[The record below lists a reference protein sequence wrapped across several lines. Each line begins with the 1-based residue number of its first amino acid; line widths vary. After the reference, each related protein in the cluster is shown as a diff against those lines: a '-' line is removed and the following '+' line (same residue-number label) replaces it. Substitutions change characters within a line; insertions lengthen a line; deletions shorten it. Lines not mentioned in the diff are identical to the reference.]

1 MEQAQQAVFE
11 GAGSTKETAKAFED
25 IHHAVESLPD
35 LMKQVESSFD
45 ELRQEEA
52 HSRDM
57 ALRINNLSEQ
67 MVDGQKTLSDVSSTL
82 FSQSQRLQTFVRRF
96 TL

>member
-1 MEQAQQAVFE
+1 
-11 GAGSTKETAKAFED
+11 
-25 IHHAVESLPD
+25 
-35 LMKQVESSFD
+35 MKQVESSFD

-52 HSRDM
+52 HSRNM

-67 MVDGQKTLSDVSSTL
+67 MVNGQKTLSDVSSTL
-82 FSQSQRLQTFVRRF
+82 FSQSQRLQAFVRRF